1 MDNRVGDNAP
11 NDAQMADLLAR
22 YEAIVAELK
31 QFGLVL
37 SVDERRRLLHAR
49 KDADEH
55 VERVLDLAVK
65 HGQSLPS
72 IPLQGVRNDYRLAKA
87 LRPLADRAT
96 LADQLVSDTT
106 GQAEHEYW
114 QGFLAYYGVLSTLA
128 QRLPELAK
136 ELEPVTKFMATG
148 RRKGDATEGE
158 KSDSKEKGAKKK

>member
-11 NDAQMADLLAR
+11 DDAQLADLLAR
-22 YEAIVAELK
+22 YEAIVAEIK

-37 SVDERRRLLHAR
+37 SIDERRRLLHAR
-49 KDADEH
+49 KDSDEH
-55 VERVLDLAVK
+55 VERVIDLAIK
-65 HGQSLPS
+65 HGQSLPG
-72 IPLQGVRNDYRLAKA
+72 IPLQGMRNDFRLAKA
-87 LRPLADRAT
+87 MRPVADRAT

-128 QRLPELAK
+128 LRLPELAK

-148 RRKGDATEGE
+148 RRKSETDEGE
-158 KSDSKEKGAKKK
+158 KKVKNEKKK

>member
-11 NDAQMADLLAR
+11 DDAQLADLLTR
-22 YEAIVAELK
+22 YDAIVAELK

-37 SVDERRRLLHAR
+37 SIEERRRLLHAR
-49 KDADEH
+49 KDSDEH
-55 VERVLDLAVK
+55 VDRVIDLAVK
-65 HGQSLPS
+65 HGQSLPG
-72 IPLQGVRNDYRLAKA
+72 IPLQGMRNDFRLAKA

-106 GQAEHEYW
+106 GQAENEYW

-128 QRLPELAK
+128 SRLPELAK

-148 RRKGDATEGE
+148 RRKNDAPEAD
-158 KSDSKEKGAKKK
+158 KADKAVKKK